1 MMLKSMNLP
10 ANESLAVPTNI
21 NYDAKFCYANIN
33 YDAKFCYA
41 NINYDAKFCYAN
53 INYDAKLFYANI
65 LIKIFTKSLTT

>member
-41 NINYDAKFCYAN
+41 NI
-53 INYDAKLFYANI
+53 
-65 LIKIFTKSLTT
+65 LIKICTKSLTT